1 MELRD
6 IIKQYRTDHN
16 LTQRKFADRCTDITH
31 GYISMI
37 ERNLNKSTGKPPRP
51 SVEKLE
57 SIARGMNMTYEQ
69 LHAMMNDKPV
79 PDAPGVAPEKAR
91 PVLIHMPEPETINQK
106 IIDLIESEVQSRM
119 DEQMKGKAEPI
130 DDPDDWI
137 PLAPG
142 FNQMAPQFQR
152 DFKAAVANVWK
163 LYHDLS
169 NQQRKDEPQ

>member
-1 MELRD
+1 MTLQNLLQEYLERHEMSGREFAQQCGKD
-6 IIKQYRTDHN
+6 ISYAYIANIIR
-16 LTQRKFADRCTDITH
+16 
-31 GYISMI
+31 GYSP
-37 ERNLNKSTGKPPRP
+37 SSGKPPKV
-51 SVEKLE
+51 SDKKKAAIAKGMGMTLDELKAVLNNSQAIEKPAPT
-57 SIARGMNMTYEQ
+57 SQ
-69 LHAMMNDKPV
+69 LT
-79 PDAPGVAPEKAR
+79 EYQS
-91 PVLIHMPEPETINQK
+91 INQK
-106 IIDLIESEVQSRM
+106 ITDLIESEIQSRM

>member
-1 MELRD
+1 MKLKD
-6 IIKQYRTDHN
+6 IIIKYRTDHY
-16 LTQRKFADRCTDITH
+16 LSQRQFAKKCEGITN

-37 ERNLNKSTGKPPRP
+37 EADYNPHTKKPPRP

-79 PDAPGVAPEKAR
+79 TDAPGVAPEKAK
-91 PVLIHMPEPETINQK
+91 PEFIQMPEKGTISQK
-106 IIDLIESEVQSRM
+106 IIDLIESEVQTRM
-119 DEQMKGKAEPI
+119 DEQMKGKSEPI